1 MNKQI
6 AIFSRAANYT
16 VNKVLTDKKHSI
28 AEDHLQ
34 ALINNMNLINQ
45 VLMKLA
51 IRAIR
56 RVEGDNQIDRELL
69 TQNLRGIIET
79 SVASYAKRS

>member
-6 AIFSRAANYT
+6 EIFSRAANYT
-16 VNKVLTDKKHSI
+16 VNKVLNNKKHSI

-34 ALINNMNLINQ
+34 ALINNMNFINQ

-51 IRAIR
+51 IRAIH
-56 RVEGDNQIDRELL
+56 RVENNGQIDREQL
-69 TQNLRGIIET
+69 TENLRGIIET
-79 SVASYAKRS
+79 SVASYAKRL